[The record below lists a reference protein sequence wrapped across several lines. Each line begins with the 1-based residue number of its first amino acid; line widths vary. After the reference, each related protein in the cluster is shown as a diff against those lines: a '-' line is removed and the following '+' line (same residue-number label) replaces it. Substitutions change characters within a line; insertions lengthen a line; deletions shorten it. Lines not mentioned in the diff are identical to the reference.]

1 MLVLPVFLVLSTTN
15 FRDNSLSTRFPLS
28 RADFT
33 VFLHE
38 LEGLDES
45 KILIDVSSDREIIN
59 GNVSDNSMR
68 IDDES
73 ASISSTLS
81 ITVLNEDTIIS
92 ANLLGHIS
100 QQRNGHVTKS
110 TLFSGL
116 LAPFSMDKL
125 RISRA
130 ANNFSVDLAESFS
143 GIVETN
149 DFSRAYEGEVEWVE
163 EQKNPFS
170 LVLFEGNSFN
180 TIIPSSRG
188 ESRSLFSNKSAH
200 YCIFISG
207 GCSQTIYLIK
217 KVIAYLNLCPCL

>member
-33 VFLHE
+33 VFFHE

-45 KILIDVSSDREIIN
+45 KVLIDVSSDREIID
-59 GNVSDNSMR
+59 GNVSDDSMR
-68 IDDES
+68 IDEES
-73 ASISSTLS
+73 TSVSSTLS
-81 ITVLNEDTIIS
+81 ITVLNEDTVVS

-143 GIVETN
+143 GVVETN
-149 DFSRAYEGEVEWVE
+149 DFSRAYKGEVEWVE

-170 LVLFEGNSFN
+170 LVLFKGDSFN
-180 TIIPSSRG
+180 TIFPGGGG
-188 ESRSLFSNKSAH
+188 ESRSWFTNKNAH
-200 YCIFISG
+200 SCIF
-207 GCSQTIYLIK
+207 Y
-217 KVIAYLNLCPCL
+217 